1 MLVVDNEMQGVRCVV
16 GVAWFILDGMGAW
29 EARGEGLMEDE
40 MSGAVNMGR
49 EVLTF
54 VGIEVLFET
63 IETYSRLIPHLP
75 CCMKCWSNIT
85 FWWKILHL
93 VFNIGY

>member
-1 MLVVDNEMQGVRCVV
+1 
-16 GVAWFILDGMGAW
+16 MGTW
-29 EARGEGLMEDE
+29 EARREELMPDE

-63 IETYSRLIPHLP
+63 IERNTIDQYPICLAA
-75 CCMKCWSNIT
+75 
-85 FWWKILHL
+85 
-93 VFNIGY
+93 